1 METENVFAPMEWRGA
16 MTALVTPPNSYWRLR
31 SAPTRGIAQRPGRVA
46 PAPGRRD
53 AYGGVSYPPSFGP
66 TVTPGISPPMP
77 PGPFGPV
84 TPFSDYWAPDKMAN
98 ALPAPMPMPIQ
109 RAPGQHVQPPPGRRF
124 GRIWPWG
131 GVGRGGF

>member
-31 SAPTRGIAQRPGRVA
+31 STPARSPMGFGIM
-46 PAPGRRD
+46 
-53 AYGGVSYPPSFGP
+53 PPQQMPGP
-66 TVTPGISPPMP
+66 TVSSATFVSNVLPI
-77 PGPFGPV
+77 PV
-84 TPFSDYWAPDKMAN
+84 
-98 ALPAPMPMPIQ
+98 LE

-131 GVGRGGF
+131 GVGRGGV